1 MTSFLIIV
9 GACILVFISLI
20 HMYWAC
26 GGTWGS
32 KVVLPMKKDSGE
44 YTFVPRKIGTF
55 AVAIAI
61 LCFAMILLAQ
71 SRYLFF
77 WNASD
82 YTKWGCM
89 ILAGIFFLRAVGDM
103 KYVGFFKK
111 VKGTKFSIYDT
122 LLYSPLCLYIALIF
136 VMAVLGSD

>member
-9 GACILVFISLI
+9 CAGILVFISLI
-20 HMYWAC
+20 HMYWGC
-26 GGTWGS
+26 GGAWGS

-44 YTFVPRKIGTF
+44 YAFVPRKIGTF
-55 AVAIAI
+55 VVALAI

-71 SRYLFF
+71 SRYLSF
-77 WNASD
+77 WNASH

-103 KYVGFFKK
+103 KYVGIFKK
-111 VKGTKFSIYDT
+111 VKGTKFSVYDT
-122 LLYSPLCLYIALIF
+122 WLYSPLCLYIALSF
-136 VMAVLGSD
+136 VVAVYSR

>member
-9 GACILVFISLI
+9 GAGILAFISLI

-44 YTFVPRKIGTF
+44 YAFVPRKIGTF
-55 AVAIAI
+55 LVALAI
-61 LCFAMILLAQ
+61 LCFAVILLAQ
-71 SRYLFF
+71 SGYLSF
-77 WNASD
+77 WNPSR

-103 KYVGFFKK
+103 KYVGIFKK
-111 VKGTKFSIYDT
+111 VKRTKFSVYDT
-122 LLYSPLCLYIALIF
+122 WLYSPLCLYIMLCF
-136 VMAVLGSD
+136 VVAVYGR